1 MTVAHIITKKQKTS
15 GRNNE
20 VASHKQTLFRH
31 HGCPWNYSRR
41 WCPHSSRSWERWL
54 SCRGPSRFIWVNQL
68 IANQNGHASSLSS
81 ILATKKMTVKY
92 FQVQDDG
99 FHPPEFHSWFPIFFE
114 SSTSRLPR
122 SCPLWPSTSR
132 VVFHR
137 NSWKGSSRMV
147 TKMKRCQ
154 DNSVCRI
161 QRSFGVSSW
170 TNSAHNNNCL
180 HKMWTG
186 HFHCLL
192 GRLLVLTFNNLVLI
206 CCSLWMCS
214 KTQNTP
220 HAERP
225 MGPCF
230 HSLMSFWKS
239 SSRNMFRFWST
250 RKFCF
255 SWVFESDTYVVKS
268 SMCAAPAKSSTW
280 LCLSHKSI
288 THKNI
293 LWNRELAVM
302 RVSIKKNKKM
312 TFRVVVCRQSQ
323 SALHSTSSVMSQR
336 RTGVKT
342 NKVFS
347 ADYPKP
353 VRSLWC

>member
-1 MTVAHIITKKQKTS
+1 MTCSPWIKKRVSETKWHTHDWNRSMTVAHIITRKQKTS

-20 VASHKQTLFRH
+20 VASHKQTLFRR

-68 IANQNGHASSLSS
+68 TANQNGHASSLSS
-81 ILATKKMTVKY
+81 ILAKQKMTVKY
-92 FQVQDDG
+92 FQVQDDC
-99 FHPPEFHSWFPIFFE
+99 FHPPEFHSWFPIFLSLLLLGFLDLVLSGLPLLE
-114 SSTSRLPR
+114 WSSTEILEMAVHEWEK
-122 SCPLWPSTSR
+122 C
-132 VVFHR
+132 
-137 NSWKGSSRMV
+137 K
-147 TKMKRCQ
+147 
-154 DNSVCRI
+154 DNYVCRI
-161 QRSFGVSSW
+161 SKDLLAWARGRIPHTITTVSMRCG
-170 TNSAHNNNCL
+170 N
-180 HKMWTG
+180 G
-186 HFHCLL
+186 HFHWLL

-220 HAERP
+220 HAEGP

-255 SWVFESDTYVVKS
+255 SWVFESDTYAVKS

-302 RVSIKKNKKM
+302 RVSVKKNKK
-312 TFRVVVCRQSQ
+312 
-323 SALHSTSSVMSQR
+323 
-336 RTGVKT
+336 
-342 NKVFS
+342 N
-347 ADYPKP
+347 DI
-353 VRSLWC
+353 

>member
-1 MTVAHIITKKQKTS
+1 MNRRYFDVMDVLGTVLEDDVLTLHGHEKGDCHA
-15 GRNNE
+15 
-20 VASHKQTLFRH
+20 VALRA
-31 HGCPWNYSRR
+31 
-41 WCPHSSRSWERWL
+41 SSESISWLPIRTVTRLLWVPF
-54 SCRGPSRFIWVNQL
+54 SPSRKWRWNISKSKT
-68 IANQNGHASSLSS
+68 IASIHQSS
-81 ILATKKMTVKY
+81 TPG
-92 FQVQDDG
+92 FQFV
-99 FHPPEFHSWFPIFFE
+99 FFE
-114 SSTSRLPR
+114 SSASRLPR
-122 SCPLWPSTSR
+122 SCPLWPSICR

-137 NSWKGSSRMV
+137 NSWNGSSRMGE
-147 TKMKRCQ
+147 MQRQLCL
-154 DNSVCRI
+154 SYI

-180 HKMWTG
+180 HKVWSG
-186 HFHCLL
+186 HFQCLL

-220 HAERP
+220 HAEGS

-230 HSLMSFWKS
+230 HSSMSFWKS

-255 SWVFESDTYVVKS
+255 SWVFESDTYVVQS
-268 SMCAAPAKSSTW
+268 SMCAAPTKSSTW

-302 RVSIKKNKKM
+302 RVSVKKNKK
-312 TFRVVVCRQSQ
+312 
-323 SALHSTSSVMSQR
+323 
-336 RTGVKT
+336 
-342 NKVFS
+342 N
-347 ADYPKP
+347 DI
-353 VRSLWC
+353 